1 VDEFKRLGERLDVA
15 EIAAFE
21 LRVVGSIEV
30 VERPDR
36 VAVMQQPL
44 ANVRTDEARA
54 AGDQEIHARKLTVS
68 GRSVECR
75 ALH

>member
-21 LRVVGSIEV
+21 LRVVGNIEV

-36 VAVMQQPL
+36 VAVVQQAL
-44 ANVRTDEARA
+44 ANVRADETRA
-54 AGDQEIHARKLTVS
+54 ASDQKIHA
-68 GRSVECR
+68 
-75 ALH
+75 